1 MPLSCTFNLPHC
13 RVGIWHIT
21 ESADEL
27 FSLIPAAYREEAL
40 TRFSAPERIRE
51 FAAVRALLHALVP
64 GAAHI
69 VYQSSG
75 RPFLVDASL
84 HLSIS
89 HTRGYAAIAL
99 SGSLPVGIDIEQ
111 AGHRAWRLRDRFVG
125 PAEVCPDEWSALLH
139 WSAKEAVYKLMD
151 CSAVDFIEHLHVSGL
166 GDAAPTN
173 EPDAQRT
180 FTVRT
185 THPEHQGDYTLFYW
199 SHPDFVLTVGNP
211 SSLV

>member
-1 MPLSCTFNLPHC
+1 MPLFRTFHLPHC

-27 FSLIPAAYREEAL
+27 FSLIPSVYREEAL

-51 FAAVRALLHALVP
+51 FAAVRVLLHMLEP
-64 GAAHI
+64 EAARISYHP
-69 VYQSSG
+69 SG
-75 RPFLVDASL
+75 RPFLADDAL

-99 SGSLPVGIDIEQ
+99 SETVPVGIDIEQ

-139 WSAKEAVYKLMD
+139 WSAKETAFKMMD
-151 CSAVDFIEHLHVSGL
+151 CSAVDFVEHLHVSGL
-166 GDAAPTN
+166 GDGSPTK

-185 THPEHQGDYTLFYW
+185 THPEHQGDYTLSYW
-199 SHPDFVLTVGNP
+199 SHPDFVLTVGIP